1 MGTSSEIII
10 ENGTDT
16 KSFYVNF
23 GSHEDD
29 LGRKLK
35 ELVERTSRQNWQDV
49 LVDKL
54 KYDMNFELT
63 FETEVVDYIYLIN
76 RDKQILYK
84 NREGWQKLD

>member
-10 ENGTDT
+10 ENGIDT

-35 ELVERTSRQNWQDV
+35 ELV
-49 LVDKL
+49 
-54 KYDMNFELT
+54 
-63 FETEVVDYIYLIN
+63 
-76 RDKQILYK
+76 
-84 NREGWQKLD
+84 